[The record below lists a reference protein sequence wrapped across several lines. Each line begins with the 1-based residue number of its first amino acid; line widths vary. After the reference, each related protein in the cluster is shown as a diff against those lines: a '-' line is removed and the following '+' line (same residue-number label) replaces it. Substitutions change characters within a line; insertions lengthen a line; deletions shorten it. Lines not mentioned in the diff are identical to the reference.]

1 MRPRLKL
8 ACLLISLAIPLALAA
23 VATAGSRDRANGT
36 LAVRAGNGTF
46 YLEGL
51 QGSVIGSLDR
61 GKVTIEDRDPTGTGP
76 IVRGADWVRVKS
88 NTTVV
93 YGGKGI
99 RFRILGGRSTV
110 RIENSAGVDLS
121 VVGRGRVMLKGGGFE
136 ELGLSDGEYSLNGAP
151 FVAVPEVRTW
161 LQLKA
166 PVRQPPKG
174 P

>member
-1 MRPRLKL
+1 VRPRLKL
-8 ACLLISLAIPLALAA
+8 ACLLFSLVALLGVAA
-23 VATAGSRDRANGT
+23 AASAGNGDKQNGT
-36 LAVRAGNGTF
+36 LAVRSGRGTF
-46 YLEGL
+46 YLENL

-61 GKVTIEDRDPTGTGP
+61 GKVTIEDPDTTGSGP

-88 NTTVV
+88 NTTVT

-110 RIENSAGVDLS
+110 RIESSVGVELS
-121 VVGRGRVMLKGGGFE
+121 VVGRGRVMLKGGGFA
-136 ELGLSDGEYSLNGAP
+136 ELGLSNGEYSMNGSP
-151 FVAVPEVRTW
+151 FVAVPDMRTW

-166 PVRQPPKG
+166 PPRQPPRA